1 MYIPHEIGD
10 EIYYFSESWKLIKWK
25 ISAFRISKE
34 YQTVIT
40 DKWTESSF
48 EIDMLRCY
56 PSKEVA
62 KEELLKRAVNYA
74 NEALIDL

>member
-25 ISAFRISKE
+25 IFAFRISKE